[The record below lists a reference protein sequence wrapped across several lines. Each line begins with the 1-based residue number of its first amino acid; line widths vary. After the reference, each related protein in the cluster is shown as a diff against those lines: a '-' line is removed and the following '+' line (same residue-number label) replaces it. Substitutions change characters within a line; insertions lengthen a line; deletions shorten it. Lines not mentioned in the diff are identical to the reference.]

1 MTRRLIALCLTLA
14 CSFGV
19 ASCSSD
25 SHGSDKPSTTAS
37 SPSAS
42 GSGSTSASPDDSA
55 TASAIIP
62 EGAKA
67 DTEKGAE
74 AFASFW
80 VDTLNS
86 ATSSGNTTELRSLAG
101 PNCRRCDDF
110 AQSLDQI
117 YGAGGHVST
126 KGWQVTSVIPVSGAS
141 KDNPGFQVTVQVSP
155 QKVVRSTDAKSKTYP
170 GGKQGFQMYLV
181 REDDH
186 WVVDR
191 INI

>member
-1 MTRRLIALCLTLA
+1 MIALCLTLA

-25 SHGSDKPSTTAS
+25 STGSDKPSAPAS
-37 SPSAS
+37 SPAASESAS
-42 GSGSTSASPDDSA
+42 GSASASPDDSA

-62 EGAKA
+62 DGAKA
-67 DTEKGAE
+67 DTENGAQ

-86 ATSSGNTTELRSLAG
+86 ATESGNTTELRSLAG
-101 PNCRRCDDF
+101 PDCSRCEDF
-110 AQSLDQI
+110 AKSLDQI

-126 KGWQVTSVIPVSGAS
+126 KGWQVTSVIPVSGS
-141 KDNPGFQVTVQVSP
+141 SDDKPGFQVTVEVSP
-155 QKVVRSTDAKSKTYP
+155 QKVFPSSGAKGKKYE
-170 GGKQGFQMYLV
+170 GGKQGFQMYLA

-186 WVVDR
+186 WVVDH